1 MTQVRYLD
9 EWAEMQPDEPSSPD
23 RSLPLNL
30 DYEEFDDQQLEYLM
44 DYLVEYRL
52 QSILELLKFLLNDA
66 PNSPS
71 EKSKVAYHQRV
82 VCRCALLMRL
92 LNKDLE
98 NLQWCQ
104 TPKFFNVSS
113 HVFND
118 CKDEVFVELSKFC
131 PRIGKVMQMRKKSR
145 GAAKKFLTK

>member
-1 MTQVRYLD
+1 
-9 EWAEMQPDEPSSPD
+9 
-23 RSLPLNL
+23 
-30 DYEEFDDQQLEYLM
+30 M

-98 NLQWCQ
+98 NLQWCES
-104 TPKFFNVSS
+104 PRYFNVSS

-118 CKDEVFVELSKFC
+118 VKDEVYLELAEFC
-131 PRIGKVMQMRKKSR
+131 PRIGKVMQMRRKSR
-145 GAAKKFLTK
+145 GAINRFNNK